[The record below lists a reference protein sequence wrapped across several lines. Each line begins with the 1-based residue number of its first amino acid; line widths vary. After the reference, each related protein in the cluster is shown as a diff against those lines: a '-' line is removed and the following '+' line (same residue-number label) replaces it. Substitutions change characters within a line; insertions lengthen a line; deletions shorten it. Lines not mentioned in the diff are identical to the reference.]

1 MIFLF
6 TKNKKFGMMKGKK
19 RGAISRDEEEYNLWH
34 YIIIPKY
41 MFLKD
46 TEF

>member
-1 MIFLF
+1 MNFLF
-6 TKNKKFGMMKGKK
+6 TENKKFGMMKGKK
-19 RGAISRDEEEYNLWH
+19 RGAISRDEEYNLWH

>member
-1 MIFLF
+1 MNFLF
-6 TKNKKFGMMKGKK
+6 TENKKFGMMKGKK
-19 RGAISRDEEEYNLWH
+19 RGAISRNEEGYNLWD

-46 TEF
+46 TEG